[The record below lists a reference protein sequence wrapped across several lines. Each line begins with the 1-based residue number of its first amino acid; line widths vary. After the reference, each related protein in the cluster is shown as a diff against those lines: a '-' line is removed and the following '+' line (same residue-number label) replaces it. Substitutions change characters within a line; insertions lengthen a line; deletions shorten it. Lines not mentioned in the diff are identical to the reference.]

1 MAADNDSHRWWKLYH
16 RCDVGEAAETK
27 REVNRG
33 PAIRLRSVNAN
44 YHVLMSTFSASRAL
58 QVLAFTFQGGFDSH
72 PRLQILSCTKNSGA
86 PGIPARPPNRLGRA
100 RRQSLHHNDSALAA
114 KSAHTPPWSACRVR
128 ERLCPSRVPAPD
140 CLQPLKG
147 SAASKML

>member
-1 MAADNDSHRWWKLYH
+1 M
-16 RCDVGEAAETK
+16 
-27 REVNRG
+27 NRG

-86 PGIPARPPNRLGRA
+86 PGIPARPPNRLGGQDASRSTIMIQHSLLNPRA
-100 RRQSLHHNDSALAA
+100 HRLGLRVEFENVFAHLA
-114 KSAHTPPWSACRVR
+114 SPPPTVC
-128 ERLCPSRVPAPD
+128 SR
-140 CLQPLKG
+140 
-147 SAASKML
+147 